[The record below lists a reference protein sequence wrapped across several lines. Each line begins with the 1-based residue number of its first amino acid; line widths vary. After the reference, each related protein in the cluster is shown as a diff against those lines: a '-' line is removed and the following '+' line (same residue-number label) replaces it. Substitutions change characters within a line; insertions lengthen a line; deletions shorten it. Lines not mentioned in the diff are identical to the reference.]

1 MFKFKLT
8 TWIVIALVLGAFVGY
23 LNDQF
28 FLPELN
34 PALDPME
41 DPAHLKRL
49 ALADN
54 ISILSEMFLRFI
66 KMIIAPLIF
75 STLVVGIA
83 RMGNMQVVGR
93 VGLKT
98 LLWFVGASFVSILV
112 GLFFINLFNPG
123 QYFDPHILDT
133 LADRETGISNEGFS
147 LRSFMHEIVPQS
159 VVEAMATNSVLQ
171 IVVFSVF
178 FGIACAAVG
187 EKARRLID
195 VIEELSFVII
205 KVTSYVMNLA
215 PVAVFAAIAAL
226 VTKEGLVPLLKLGIF
241 IGEFYFSLAMLW
253 LLMGFIAFL
262 MVGKRV
268 FRLVHYLREPFLLA
282 FGTASSEA
290 AYPKTLEGMN
300 KFGVSKKISSFVLPV
315 GYSFNLDGSMM
326 YCAFAVIFIAQIA
339 GIDLNFGTQVTMLL
353 LLMVTSK
360 GIAGVPRA
368 ALVVIAAT
376 LSTFNLPEGGVALL
390 LAVDQFLDM
399 GRSATNVVGNGLAS
413 VAIAKWEGELG
424 EENPDLLPDA
434 AVSEPN
440 IASEQSIA

>member
-8 TWIVIALVLGAFVGY
+8 TWIVIALVFGAFVGY

-195 VIEELSFVII
+195 IIEELSFVII

-339 GIDLNFGTQVTMLL
+339 GIDLSFGTQVTMLL

-434 AVSEPN
+434 AVNEPN
-440 IASEQSIA
+440 IAAERSVA

>member
-339 GIDLNFGTQVTMLL
+339 GIDLSFGTQVTMLL

-424 EENPDLLPDA
+424 EENPDLQPDA
-434 AVSEPN
+434 AVNEPN

>member
-195 VIEELSFVII
+195 IIEELSFVII

-215 PVAVFAAIAAL
+215 PIAVFAAIAAL

-241 IGEFYFSLAMLW
+241 IGEFYFSLAILW

-339 GIDLNFGTQVTMLL
+339 GIDLSFGTQVTMLL

-440 IASEQSIA
+440 IVREQSIA

>member
-215 PVAVFAAIAAL
+215 PVAVFSAIAAL

-339 GIDLNFGTQVTMLL
+339 GIDLSFGTQVTMLL

>member
-8 TWIVIALVLGAFVGY
+8 TWIVIALVLGAFVRY

-98 LLWFVGASFVSILV
+98 LLWFVGASVVAILV

-123 QYFDPHILDT
+123 QYFHPHILDT
-133 LADRETGISNEGFS
+133 LADRESGISNEGFS

-171 IVVFSVF
+171 VVVFSVF
-178 FGIACAAVG
+178 FGIACAAVR

-268 FRLVHYLREPFLLA
+268 FRLVHY
-282 FGTASSEA
+282 
-290 AYPKTLEGMN
+290 
-300 KFGVSKKISSFVLPV
+300 
-315 GYSFNLDGSMM
+315 
-326 YCAFAVIFIAQIA
+326 
-339 GIDLNFGTQVTMLL
+339 
-353 LLMVTSK
+353 
-360 GIAGVPRA
+360 
-368 ALVVIAAT
+368 
-376 LSTFNLPEGGVALL
+376 
-390 LAVDQFLDM
+390 
-399 GRSATNVVGNGLAS
+399 
-413 VAIAKWEGELG
+413 
-424 EENPDLLPDA
+424 
-434 AVSEPN
+434 
-440 IASEQSIA
+440 

>member
-187 EKARRLID
+187 EKARCLID
-195 VIEELSFVII
+195 IIEELSFVII

-339 GIDLNFGTQVTMLL
+339 GIDLSFGTQVMMLL

>member
-282 FGTASSEA
+282 FGTTSSEA

-339 GIDLNFGTQVTMLL
+339 GIDLSFGTQVTMLL

>member
-195 VIEELSFVII
+195 IIEELSFVII

-339 GIDLNFGTQVTMLL
+339 GIDLSFGTQVTMLL

-434 AVSEPN
+434 AVNEPN
-440 IASEQSIA
+440 IVSEQSIA

>member
-339 GIDLNFGTQVTMLL
+339 GIDLSFGTQVTMLL

-440 IASEQSIA
+440 IVREQSVA

>member
-339 GIDLNFGTQVTMLL
+339 GIDLSFGTQVTMLL

-434 AVSEPN
+434 AVNEPN
-440 IASEQSIA
+440 IVSEQSIA

>member
-390 LAVDQFLDM
+390 L
-399 GRSATNVVGNGLAS
+399 
-413 VAIAKWEGELG
+413 
-424 EENPDLLPDA
+424 
-434 AVSEPN
+434 
-440 IASEQSIA
+440 

>member
-215 PVAVFAAIAAL
+215 PVAVFSAIAAL

-339 GIDLNFGTQVTMLL
+339 GIDLSFGTQVTMLL

-434 AVSEPN
+434 AVNEPN
-440 IASEQSIA
+440 IVSEQSIA